1 MAYQSMCRL
10 GLADLGEQRWE
21 CLSYDMHV
29 SSSYDMHV
37 SSSYDMH
44 VSSSSYAMHV
54 SSSSYDM
61 HVSSSSPGGAWVGLS
76 IRPTI
81 RYLRT
86 YVFQYTSAV
95 CPSAP
100 ACVHACV
107 RVFAPLYA

>member
-44 VSSSSYAMHV
+44 VSSSSY
-54 SSSSYDM
+54 DM

-86 YVFQYTSAV
+86 YVFQ
-95 CPSAP
+95 
-100 ACVHACV
+100 
-107 RVFAPLYA
+107 